1 MQLVRITLVSLFYIA
16 NSWEADPKTSMTMTH
31 GGHQDR
37 ELEQALAA
45 SRAEAG
51 LPPQESGITG
61 TEQVHFGPATRSQYE
76 YESGQWGMV
85 PLGKGSGQEILFDPD
100 PAERKRDLDAPA
112 FLRPSVQNHRLGAL
126 LTIYHEIPL
135 TRNLFLNK
143 NDLLPNYGH
152 DREWWTG
159 KEIEVQSIN
168 GDYQELDRELQRLM
182 AFLDNTERSYGSVE
196 ALLNHPDVKR
206 ERFSQPEVEAAVL
219 TAWKK
224 IFDPNNKGMVN
235 QIFSEGVGNEKEEDR
250 PKFFAILD
258 LRLPEKNSIVDTLYD
273 VADEILWPGFE
284 PFELDHSP
292 YLSHIAEVIAFRIEG
307 NEDNKAIDVPAV
319 WYPDRYLKPARQ
331 AALEMRLKKHEISE
345 ELRRIFDME
354 SSLTLFPVRGKMVE
368 VKSLFE
374 ASLKHDEAE
383 IKDTDQAHDVED
395 VGMISSQR
403 PSKATTKLSSE
414 LRKIMASIDRKLI
427 GMFEKTRSPI

>member
-1 MQLVRITLVSLFYIA
+1 
-16 NSWEADPKTSMTMTH
+16 
-31 GGHQDR
+31 
-37 ELEQALAA
+37 
-45 SRAEAG
+45 
-51 LPPQESGITG
+51 
-61 TEQVHFGPATRSQYE
+61 
-76 YESGQWGMV
+76 
-85 PLGKGSGQEILFDPD
+85 
-100 PAERKRDLDAPA
+100 
-112 FLRPSVQNHRLGAL
+112 
-126 LTIYHEIPL
+126 
-135 TRNLFLNK
+135 
-143 NDLLPNYGH
+143 
-152 DREWWTG
+152 
-159 KEIEVQSIN
+159 
-168 GDYQELDRELQRLM
+168 
-182 AFLDNTERSYGSVE
+182 VE
-196 ALLNHPDVKR
+196 ALLNHPDVKK

-258 LRLPEKNSIVDTLYD
+258 LRLPEKDSIVDTLYD

-395 VGMISSQR
+395 DVDMISVQR
-403 PSKATTKLSSE
+403 PSKAATKLSAE
-414 LRKIMASIDRKLI
+414 LRKVMTSIDRKLM
-427 GMFEKTRSPI
+427 GMLEKA

>member
-1 MQLVRITLVSLFYIA
+1 M
-16 NSWEADPKTSMTMTH
+16 NH
-31 GGHQDR
+31 GEHHDR
-37 ELEQALAA
+37 ELEQAIAV

-51 LPPQESGITG
+51 LPPQESGITS
-61 TEQVHFGPATRSQYE
+61 TEQVHFGPANRNPYE
-76 YESGQWGMV
+76 YETGQWGIV
-85 PLGKGSGQEILFDPD
+85 PLGKSSAQEILFDSD

-143 NDLLPNYGH
+143 NDLLPSYGH
-152 DREWWTG
+152 GREWWTG
-159 KEIEVQSIN
+159 KDIEVVY

-196 ALLNHPDVKR
+196 ALLNHPDVKKAR
-206 ERFSQPEVEAAVL
+206 YNIPEVEAAVL
-219 TAWKK
+219 MAWKK

-235 QIFSEGVGNEKEEDR
+235 QIFSAGVGSESEEDQ
-250 PKFFAILD
+250 PKYFAILD
-258 LRLPEKNSIVDTLYD
+258 LRLPDKDSIFDTLYD

-284 PFELDHSP
+284 PFELEHSP

-307 NEDNKAIDVPAV
+307 NEENKSIDVPAT

-331 AALEMRLKKHEISE
+331 AALEMRLKKHEIDEKLKEISE
-345 ELRRIFDME
+345 IEN
-354 SSLTLFPVRGKMVE
+354 SLTLFPVRGKLVE
-368 VKSLFE
+368 VRSLFE

-383 IKDTDQAHDVED
+383 IKDDVED
-395 VGMISSQR
+395 VEDVDMISSQR
-403 PSKATTKLSSE
+403 PSKAATKLSAE
-414 LRKIMASIDRKLI
+414 LRKVMASIDKKLI
-427 GMFEKTRSPI
+427 GMFKEDQSPI